1 MTNARYG
8 EPSLPRLPG
17 DGPALRLTAE
27 ELQRAVWEADPAA
40 FLVLPRIL
48 RRVIKHDRRLVGFG
62 LRAPHRKSYVIGREP
77 LLEIVEKAELGLDEY
92 AQLPEKIILLAR
104 PAPHEFADLPA
115 ADLLIRCWRLL
126 FHARIHLAWDEGM
139 AAGRLTPAA
148 IRRRIQAIGSA
159 EFDEVRAVLGQ
170 EELLLPP
177 RSDESVYAEFVATYA
192 ELRWFVPSFLP
203 RYFPGL
209 TDLEAVDALV
219 EEDVDAEGLFLATRP
234 AGAGDPQDACEL
246 DEWADSDA
254 EPAPSQADLAPPSE
268 AVSEAKCRFFI
279 RKAQRPASLGNVVRS
294 AICYARARRC
304 APPEM
309 VARMNTAIQTDV
321 FRLACRLRAALQL
334 DRDGP
339 EPWRASLLALVKQ
352 TPRGIWTIEARL
364 LYDLQKVCVDYER
377 DVYTVDLVEWA
388 LSWGRRPIKRPLPNQ
403 RDVLMLKHLRS
414 AERRLGGARIS
425 KEERRQLALLVSEGI
440 GQVETRLR
448 QRLRPAIAAA
458 LDEVDLRPQNLP
470 ERVARKKL
478 VEELL
483 DRIVDRGFATM
494 GDLRDAISRNNLKL
508 PDLPWPFGFFHGD
521 QLLKADRKLATVLDG
536 VYRRGEI
543 YLRWM
548 QRATSLGFGTHWGRL
563 ETRFAVVPFLGA
575 FVTLAFVR
583 AFALEVN
590 YWTTGNKTE
599 FELDWQ
605 LAAQSALLGLFL
617 LCLVNSGRF
626 RKVLGGIFT
635 TAFWVFRGVVVEPI
649 RWVLQSPFL
658 QWIFHSRAV
667 RLVFRFL
674 IKPLFWTTVAC
685 WLLRVDRTNW
695 RTSVGTGVPLFLTIN
710 LLLNSRVGRTIEEV
724 IAEAIVQGW
733 RRFGLR
739 LIVGLFW
746 FFVDL
751 FRRITATIER
761 LMYTVDE
768 WLRFRSGETRMTLAS
783 KAALGLVWFFVAYV
797 LRFTVNVLI
806 EPQFNPVKHFPVVT
820 VAHKLLLAAYKPAAE
835 FVAARWGINIVE
847 AGAITGTIIWCIPGV
862 FGFLVWE
869 LKENWR
875 LYAANRRP
883 TLSPVMIG
891 SHGENMGRLLRPGFH
906 SGTLPKRFAKL
917 RRAERHARAG
927 GSWQAVRKH
936 LRALAHAEKSVRRW
950 VEREFLELLA
960 ESRCWQLPPVRL
972 ERVRLSTNSVRLAL
986 GCPAFGGNPVQIAF
1000 EAESGWLLA
1009 GVSEPGWIGRLQSHQ
1024 RLVLMTAIIGLYKSA
1039 GVQLVRQQIESELPP
1054 PAPWYDVSAERL
1066 VVWPDREGDVE
1077 VLYDLREEQ
1086 WIAPQ
1091 AVRGLSR
1098 RRMPTIDRQRLIFS
1112 AVPVAWWRWVEA
1124 WNQDIAGQGHP
1135 HDGVVAVCV
1144 FPPGPSSTGRRLD

>member
-8 EPSLPRLPG
+8 EPSLPKLPG
-17 DGPALRLTAE
+17 HGPASRLTAE

-48 RRVIKHDRRLVGFG
+48 RRVIKQDRRLVGFG

-77 LLEIVEKAELGLDEY
+77 LLEIAEKAELGLDEY
-92 AQLPEKIILLAR
+92 AQLPEKVILLAQ

-126 FHARIHLAWDEGM
+126 FHARIHLAWDEGV
-139 AAGRLTPAA
+139 AAGRLTPVA

-159 EFDEVRAVLGQ
+159 EFDEARSVLGQ

-177 RSDESVYAEFVATYA
+177 RSDEAIYAEFVATYA

-209 TDLEAVDALV
+209 TNLEAVDALV

-234 AGAGDPQDACEL
+234 AGAGDPQDTCEL
-246 DEWADSDA
+246 DEWADSDDGLS
-254 EPAPSQADLAPPSE
+254 PPYADLAPPPE

-279 RKAQRPASLGNVVRS
+279 RRAQRPAALGNVVRS

-321 FRLACRLRAALQL
+321 YRLACRLRAALHL

-339 EPWRASLLALVKQ
+339 EPWRESLLALVKQ

-364 LYDLQKVCVDYER
+364 LYDLQKACVDYER
-377 DVYTVDLVEWA
+377 DVYTVDVVEWA

-425 KEERRQLALLVSEGI
+425 EEERRQLARLVSEGI
-440 GQVETRLR
+440 GLIETRLR

-458 LDEVDLRPQNLP
+458 LDEVELRPQNLP

-508 PDLPWPFGFFHGD
+508 PDLSWPFGLFHGD
-521 QLLKADRKLATVLDG
+521 QLLRADRKLAIVLDG
-536 VYRRGEI
+536 VYRRGEF

-548 QRATSLGFGTHWGRL
+548 QRASSLGFGTRLGRL
-563 ETRFAVVPFLGA
+563 LTRFAVVPFGGA
-575 FVTLAFVR
+575 YVTLAFVQHVWELVKGEELG
-583 AFALEVN
+583 AM
-590 YWTTGNKTE
+590 WTWPLATGT
-599 FELDWQ
+599 LV
-605 LAAQSALLGLFL
+605 LGLFL
-617 LCLVNSGRF
+617 LCLFNSAAF
-626 RKVLGGIFT
+626 RKLLGGFFT
-635 TAFWVFRGVVVEPI
+635 TLYWVFRGLVIEPI
-649 RWVLQSPFL
+649 RWALQSPLL
-658 QWIFHSRAV
+658 QRIFHSRIMK
-667 RLVFRFL
+667 LGFRFL
-674 IKPLFWTTVAC
+674 IKPLFWTAVAC

-695 RTSVGTGVPLFLTIN
+695 RTSLGAGVPLFLTIN

-768 WLRFRSGETRMTLAS
+768 WLRFRSGETRVTLAA

-797 LRFTVNVLI
+797 LRFAVNVLI
-806 EPQFNPVKHFPVVT
+806 EPQINPIKHFPVVT
-820 VAHKLLLAAYKPAAE
+820 VAHKLLFAAYKPFADLLEVKMGMSA
-835 FVAARWGINIVE
+835 FGAWAVAGGTIWGI
-847 AGAITGTIIWCIPGV
+847 PGI

-883 TLSPVMIG
+883 TLYPVMIG

-917 RRAERHARAG
+917 RRAERHARAD
-927 GSWQAVRKH
+927 GSWRAVRKH
-936 LRALAHAEKSVRRW
+936 VRTLAHAEKSVRRW
-950 VEREFLELLA
+950 VEREFLELFA

-986 GCPAFGGNPVQIAF
+986 ECPAFGGNPLQIAL

-1009 GVSEPGWIGRLQSHQ
+1009 GVYDPGWIGRLQSHQ

-1039 GVQLVRQQIESELPP
+1039 GVELVRQQIESELPP
-1054 PAPWYDVSAERL
+1054 PAPWYDVSAEGL

-1077 VLYDLREEQ
+1077 VLYDLSEEQ

-1112 AVPVAWWRWVEA
+1112 AVSVAWWRWVEA

-1144 FPPGPSSTGRRLD
+1144 LPPGPSSSGTRLN